1 MQTAVILE
9 QAFFAQRRIWASRAL
24 RRVPCDAII
33 TRLARFQFHFGD
45 PFCASG
51 ATSGLAN
58 FASSTGTFCLTS
70 VN

>member
-1 MQTAVILE
+1 MHTCSHPE

-24 RRVPCDAII
+24 RRVPSDSII
-33 TRLARFQFHFGD
+33 ARLARFQFHFAD

-51 ATSGLAN
+51 ATGGLTN
-58 FASSTGTFCLTS
+58 FASSTGTFCLIS